1 VDLAWADYE
10 GEDTRFVPYWEK
22 SPLYAIQ
29 PPQVL
34 GSLYLKRDRALL
46 VLGSQTEETVPC
58 EIAVTE
64 LLKQLP
70 PGTPARDAITGE
82 GLAMKEGPVLSNAE
96 GTLTFD
102 LPGRSWRLI
111 EWKAR

>member
-1 VDLAWADYE
+1 VDRAWADYE

-46 VLGSQTEETVPC
+46 VLGSQTEEAVPC
-58 EIAVTE
+58 KIAVTGRQGGVA
-64 LLKQLP
+64 LPFP

-82 GLAMKEGPVLSNAE
+82 SLAMKE